1 MTATKSITCLILAA
15 LVGVGVWSVVG
26 AMYAYADQVDP
37 RLVEGAQQQA
47 SSTGVAIQA
56 DESDSVAGYV
66 DGLVLFYSPTCPHC
80 HKEQKFLDVLEKKYP
95 ALDVQRYNVD
105 NRENIPHMIEIAA
118 GYEGAER
125 SLGNVPLTFVG
136 AEYIVG
142 YDSDETS
149 GAEIEAAVRTVLGL
163 EHDGATSTTHL
174 LNVPILGAV
183 DPSEYSLPL
192 LAVLLGFLDG
202 FNICSLGALVLI
214 IGLTLKLQRRRAIL
228 FFGGTFIVTTAL
240 VYGALIVL
248 WYKVFDIFT
257 AYVSMLK
264 VLIVL
269 LSLGG
274 GAYFLK
280 EYFRMRSQGAVCQL
294 QESPFIARL
303 SEHTSRAFEH
313 PGRLLSV
320 FGAVLV
326 FAAVV
331 AIVEFPCSAAVP
343 VVFAGILADTGMST
357 LAYLLHI
364 GLFVIFYLLDEL
376 IIFGI
381 AAYKLKLWML
391 NGTFTKWA
399 VLAEGVILFAIG
411 LFYALG
417 MLGLL

>member
-1 MTATKSITCLILAA
+1 MAGINVIIRTFVSA
-15 LVGVGVWSVVG
+15 LLGVGVFASLSGVLYAQESAPAPVVEFDGVRESV
-26 AMYAYADQVDP
+26 
-37 RLVEGAQQQA
+37 
-47 SSTGVAIQA
+47 SSTTTVTY
-56 DESDSVAGYV
+56 EPVLYV
-66 DGLVLFYSPTCPHC
+66 FYSPTCPHC
-80 HKEQKFLDVLEKKYP
+80 HKEQKFLDTLEKKYP
-95 ALDVQRYNVD
+95 ELEVRRYNVD
-105 NRENIPHMIEIAA
+105 DRENVSLMMEVAA
-118 GYEGAER
+118 GYEGATR
-125 SLGNVPLTFVG
+125 ALGNVPLTFIG
-136 AEYIVG
+136 PEYFVG
-142 YDSDETS
+142 YGSDDTT
-149 GAEIEAAVRTVLGL
+149 GAEIEAVVREVLEGTGSEERSRARSSVML
-163 EHDGATSTTHL
+163 MDVPL
-174 LNVPILGAV
+174 LGQINA
-183 DPSEYSLPL
+183 SEYSLSL

-202 FNICSLGALVLI
+202 FNVCSLGALVLI
-214 IGLTLKLQRRRAIL
+214 IGLTLKLQRRRAIVL
-228 FFGGTFIVTTAL
+228 FGGTFIVTTAL

-248 WYKVFDIFT
+248 WYQIFDVFT

-274 GAYFLK
+274 GLYFLK
-280 EYFRMRSQGAVCQL
+280 EYFRMRKQGAVCQL

-320 FGAVLV
+320 FGAVLA

-364 GLFVIFYLLDEL
+364 GLFVLFYMLDEL

-381 AAYKLKLWML
+381 AAYKLKLWMM

-399 VLAEGVILFAIG
+399 VLVEGVVLVAIG

-417 MLGLL
+417 MVGML